1 MITLR
6 SMSVAFLMNEQDFL
20 LMKRSAGRKLMP
32 GIWAGVGG
40 HLEPEEINEPE
51 TACLREIYEETGLTK
66 NQLSDLELKY
76 ILLRRSRD
84 EIRIQYVYFAKTT
97 TRQVK
102 PTEEGELYWIKR
114 GELFDRDFS
123 ATTGFV
129 LKHYLEY
136 EDSITQV
143 LVGTVSG
150 EYNNPIINWSTLKDW
165 ES

>member
-1 MITLR
+1 MIKLR

-40 HLEPEEINEPE
+40 HLEKEEINNPE
-51 TACLREIYEETGLTK
+51 TACLREIYEETGITK
-66 NQLSDLELKY
+66 KQLSDLTLKY
-76 ILLRRSRD
+76 ILLRQSRD

-97 TRQVK
+97 TRRVK
-102 PTEEGELYWIKR
+102 STEEGELYWIKR
-114 GELFDRDFS
+114 RELFDRDFS

-143 LVGTVSG
+143 LVGTISV
-150 EYNNPIINWSTLKDW
+150 EHNNPVINWSTLKDW